1 MRLSSY
7 RNHDFDFGRQILALR
22 SAINLTQAGLAELLG
37 VSRQAVVGWESG
49 TSYPS
54 PQHLKNLIELC
65 WERRAFHDG
74 QEAEE
79 IRVLWTNSR
88 ARVPMDEVWLARLL
102 VPPSESATRV
112 STPRTSGVASQQPR
126 AGTLVDWEDAP
137 EVSNFYGREAEV
149 ALLSEWL
156 LEKRCRV
163 VSVLGL
169 GGIGKS
175 TLAATLMRRVAD
187 EFDAVIWRSLGDAP
201 PCEPLLDD
209 LQRLLSGEPL
219 TLVLDTLEQ
228 RLNQVFEHLRAR
240 RVLLVLD
247 NLESVMEPAEGS
259 GRFLAGHEGYGR
271 LLRRAAETKHK
282 SCLLITSREKP
293 FELAPLEGS
302 RTPVRTIRL
311 GQLDAEASRSLLQ
324 EQEVTGSAA
333 DLERLI
339 QRYDGNPLALKIV
352 APTIADLFGGEID
365 TFLEQGEV
373 IFGGVRQL
381 LQSQFARLSGLEE
394 SVMFWLAILREAT
407 TVQELAAVL
416 VNPPPRA
423 QLLEALDTLL
433 GRSLIE
439 RSKMKARFS
448 LQSVVSDYTTMRL
461 IEAAVDEIEHGQF
474 RHLIEHRLE
483 LASAKEYLQQ
493 SQFRLIVMPILSRLR
508 NAHAEPAD
516 LQSRLLALM
525 EPFRGR
531 SEESQ
536 GYAPAN
542 MLSLLRA
549 LRGAL
554 SGLDLHQ
561 L

>member
-1 MRLSSY
+1 
-7 RNHDFDFGRQILALR
+7 
-22 SAINLTQAGLAELLG
+22 
-37 VSRQAVVGWESG
+37 
-49 TSYPS
+49 
-54 PQHLKNLIELC
+54 
-65 WERRAFHDG
+65 
-74 QEAEE
+74 
-79 IRVLWTNSR
+79 
-88 ARVPMDEVWLARLL
+88 
-102 VPPSESATRV
+102 
-112 STPRTSGVASQQPR
+112 
-126 AGTLVDWEDAP
+126 
-137 EVSNFYGREAEV
+137 
-149 ALLSEWL
+149 
-156 LEKRCRV
+156 
-163 VSVLGL
+163 
-169 GGIGKS
+169 
-175 TLAATLMRRVAD
+175 
-187 EFDAVIWRSLGDAP
+187 
-201 PCEPLLDD
+201 
-209 LQRLLSGEPL
+209 
-219 TLVLDTLEQ
+219 
-228 RLNQVFEHLRAR
+228 
-240 RVLLVLD
+240 
-247 NLESVMEPAEGS
+247 
-259 GRFLAGHEGYGR
+259 
-271 LLRRAAETKHK
+271 LRRAAETKHK